1 MTQNAQLTCV
11 GALGFVWEE
20 MEKKVERIKEVKL
33 AAPLSITPLYVKK
46 QAVPLYLN
54 WSYTYSCLC
63 P

>member
-1 MTQNAQLTCV
+1 M